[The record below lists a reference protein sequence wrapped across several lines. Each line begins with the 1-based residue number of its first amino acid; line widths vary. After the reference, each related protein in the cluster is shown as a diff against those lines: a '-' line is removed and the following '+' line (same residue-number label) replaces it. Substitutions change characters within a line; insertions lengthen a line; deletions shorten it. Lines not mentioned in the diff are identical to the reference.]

1 MFFSG
6 QAQHQFAD
14 SRFQRGMAAAG
25 MTPKGPLAAHEFSV
39 PVQESGRGDQQRM
52 PRFSG
57 KNPTGGGQEKTI
69 APAQSRPGH
78 LTMKD
83 LQLVAQ
89 DEDLDVLGALGGR

>member
-1 MFFSG
+1 
-6 QAQHQFAD
+6 
-14 SRFQRGMAAAG
+14 
-25 MTPKGPLAAHEFSV
+25 
-39 PVQESGRGDQQRM
+39 M
-52 PRFSG
+52 PSFSG

-89 DEDLDVLGALGGR
+89 DEQRE